1 MSLHSEFSWML
12 YIGNPC
18 DTLQTFHSQ
27 FCCCFLP
34 CNSTVY
40 SFFVVTDNENKT
52 TVTMVKMS
60 VLADCLKTISNAEK
74 RGRRQVMIRP
84 SSKVIVKFLLC
95 MQEHGTSYFVSM
107 NRHGSFSFG
116 FVPRFLHTVHA
127 YDVLI
132 LGEHTKDG
140 LHFHLLSRQ
149 FVTINIPLDKT
160 SSSTRCNSPSLLLS
174 AKHHIR
180 SRNILVCSPIA
191 KLDIFQLLIS

>member
-1 MSLHSEFSWML
+1 MSLHSEFRWIL
-12 YIGNPC
+12 YSGNPC

-27 FCCCFLP
+27 FCCCFLL

-95 MQEHGTSYFVSM
+95 MQEHGTSYFVSI
-107 NRHGSFSFG
+107 NRHGSSSSFG

-127 YDVLI
+127 YDVLKPGGTYKGRVAFSFI
-132 LGEHTKDG
+132 IWTICDHQYP
-140 LHFHLLSRQ
+140 SR
-149 FVTINIPLDKT
+149 
-160 SSSTRCNSPSLLLS
+160 
-174 AKHHIR
+174 
-180 SRNILVCSPIA
+180 
-191 KLDIFQLLIS
+191 

>member
-12 YIGNPC
+12 YSCNPC

-95 MQEHGTSYFVSM
+95 MQEHGTSYLSPWIVMAAAAALVSSLV
-107 NRHGSFSFG
+107 SF
-116 FVPRFLHTVHA
+116 
-127 YDVLI
+127 I
-132 LGEHTKDG
+132 LYMHMMFWYWG
-140 LHFHLLSRQ
+140 
-149 FVTINIPLDKT
+149 NIQRTGCIFIYYLD
-160 SSSTRCNSPSLLLS
+160 NLWPS
-174 AKHHIR
+174 
-180 SRNILVCSPIA
+180 
-191 KLDIFQLLIS
+191 ISL

>member
-12 YIGNPC
+12 YSGNPC

-27 FCCCFLP
+27 FCCCFLL

-95 MQEHGTSYFVSM
+95 MQEHGTSYFVSI
-107 NRHGSFSFG
+107 NRHAAAALVSSLVSFILYMHMMFWYWG
-116 FVPRFLHTVHA
+116 NFLRTGCIFI
-127 YDVLI
+127 YY
-132 LGEHTKDG
+132 
-140 LHFHLLSRQ
+140 
-149 FVTINIPLDKT
+149 LD
-160 SSSTRCNSPSLLLS
+160 NLWPS
-174 AKHHIR
+174 
-180 SRNILVCSPIA
+180 
-191 KLDIFQLLIS
+191 ISL